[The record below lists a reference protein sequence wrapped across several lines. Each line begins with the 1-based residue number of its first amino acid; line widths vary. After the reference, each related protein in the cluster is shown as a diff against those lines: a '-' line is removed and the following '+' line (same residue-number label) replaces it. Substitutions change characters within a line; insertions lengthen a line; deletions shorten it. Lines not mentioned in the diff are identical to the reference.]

1 MNKANRFIPLLL
13 MFSLVVAD
21 FAFAGDSRRRIS
33 TIVNDF
39 SDLSDVEAEV
49 SFGREL
55 AARILGN
62 YSLFDDEKTN
72 RYVNLVGR
80 ALALYA
86 GRPEIEFYFAVLD
99 SDEINAFAAPGGYI
113 FITRGALMEMENEA
127 QLAAVLGH
135 EIAHVVK
142 KHVVKELN
150 IKGDDAS
157 AVGGIASLIGSA
169 TSSFRVALEQTLDQA
184 VDILFN
190 RGYKIADEIEAD
202 RVGILL
208 ASVAGY
214 DPLGLRE
221 FLNKTKGFEKED
233 KTYTGEHPI
242 QEVRMREIDKT
253 LEVNGLQD
261 VEKAKVRERFHETI
275 TSQNSYYRFL
285 FLSCRCV

>member
-1 MNKANRFIPLLL
+1 MVSI
-13 MFSLVVAD
+13 VIAD
-21 FAFAGDSRRRIS
+21 FSFAGDSRKRIS
-33 TIVNDF
+33 AIVNDF
-39 SDLSDVEAEV
+39 SNLSDIEAEIR
-49 SFGREL
+49 FGRDL

-62 YSLFDDEKTN
+62 YNLLDDEKTN

-99 SDEINAFAAPGGYI
+99 SDEINAFATPGGYI
-113 FITRGALMEMENEA
+113 FITRGALMKMDNEA

-135 EIAHVVK
+135 EIAHVAK

-169 TSSFRVALEQTLDQA
+169 TSSFRVALEQALDQA

-214 DPLGLRE
+214 HPSALRE

-233 KTYTGEHPI
+233 KTYKGEHPI

-253 LEVNGLQD
+253 LEANGLED
-261 VEKAKVRERFHETI
+261 VKKAKVRERFHETI
-275 TSQNSYYRFL
+275 TS
-285 FLSCRCV
+285 